1 VFARRPD
8 GDLQF
13 RFVPDCFNAG
23 LECGI
28 LLQTCLVFAMPT
40 QAKPG
45 DCDDKNQ
52 HKDGER
58 SPKSALFADV
68 AHVRFLPLF
77 VFRLHRYAVHFETVP
92 LGLVLE
98 NSIREPHAAPG
109 GRRGTLTNTGQED
122 DMVRSTQKQKLFNGR
137 DFSWMQFNRRVLEEA
152 EDGANPLLE
161 RVKFLA
167 ITGSNLD
174 EYVEIRQAGLMQRI
188 EDGYREQGYDGL
200 RPDESLAT
208 LTAEIQR
215 FVADQYRCWNDHLLP
230 TLRKQNVRLLEWND
244 LNEEQRAFAQSYF
257 QREVDPLLTPIAIDP
272 AHPFPRV
279 LNKALCLALLL
290 RRKRKTSGPLVLGV
304 VTVPRALPRFVRLPA
319 AEGVFDYL
327 LLHELI
333 AQNLG
338 GMYRGYE
345 VVARAG
351 FRVTRNSNLYFEE
364 EEARSLLETIRVEL
378 HNRRKGDAVRL
389 EIEADAD
396 AEIIERLRVN
406 FELDEDQVFRCDG
419 PLNLSRLMFLYGDV
433 ARPDL
438 KFPAFTPR
446 PFQLARN
453 AHDIY
458 DELRH
463 RDILLHHPY
472 DSYDTVVEF
481 IENAAIDPAVVTMKQ
496 TLYRTSE
503 NSPMFQALTD
513 AAATKET
520 TLVVELMAR
529 FDEASN
535 IRWARS
541 MEDAGVQVFH
551 GVVGLKTHCKLAM
564 LVRRDEDGVTRRYCH
579 LGTGN
584 YNPVTARF
592 YTDLSLL
599 TCDPQITERVHMVF
613 NYLTAHA
620 EINDYSPLLVA
631 PLTMAESFLGLIRRE
646 MDHAKAGRP
655 AHIVAK
661 MNALLEPS
669 VIEALYA
676 ASQAGV
682 EIDLIIRG
690 LCILRPGVKG
700 LSENI
705 RVRSIVG
712 RFLEHSRIF
721 HFANGGNDEIY
732 LGSADWMPRNLF
744 ERCEVVFPVR
754 DAAALARIHD
764 EILPAYLAD
773 TTKARLQQADGT
785 YVRASKVLK
794 DAPAFSS
801 QDFLMQLAE
810 GKADLDAIPKPGTVA
825 VLAAK
830 TARPK
835 AHRPR
840 AAAKKAHAAD

>member
-1 VFARRPD
+1 MART
-8 GDLQF
+8 
-13 RFVPDCFNAG
+13 
-23 LECGI
+23 I
-28 LLQTCLVFAMPT
+28 
-40 QAKPG
+40 
-45 DCDDKNQ
+45 
-52 HKDGER
+52 
-58 SPKSALFADV
+58 PK
-68 AHVRFLPLF
+68 
-77 VFRLHRYAVHFETVP
+77 
-92 LGLVLE
+92 
-98 NSIREPHAAPG
+98 
-109 GRRGTLTNTGQED
+109 Q
-122 DMVRSTQKQKLFNGR
+122 QLFNGR
-137 DFSWMQFNRRVLEEA
+137 DHSWMQFNWRVLEEA
-152 EDGANPLLE
+152 EDSANPILE

-200 RPDESLAT
+200 RPDESLAV
-208 LTAEIQR
+208 LTAEIHR
-215 FVADQYRCWNDHLLP
+215 FVAAQYRCWNEDLLP
-230 TLRKQNVRLLEWND
+230 ELRKQGIRLLEW
-244 LNEEQRAFAQSYF
+244 EELGEDARGFAQSYF

-290 RRKRKTSGPLVLGV
+290 RRKRKSSGPLVLGV

-319 AEGVFDYL
+319 SDGTFDYL
-327 LLHELI
+327 LLQDLV

-345 VVARAG
+345 VVARTA

-389 EIEADAD
+389 EIETGADP
-396 AEIIERLRVN
+396 EIVERLRVN
-406 FELDEDQVFRCDG
+406 FELDEDQVFRGDG
-419 PLNLSRLMFLYGDV
+419 PVNLSRLMFFYGDV
-433 ARPDL
+433 QRPDL
-438 KFPAFTPR
+438 KFAPFTPKPLHLSR
-446 PFQLARN
+446 KSANIF
-453 AHDIY
+453 

-463 RDILLHHPY
+463 HDILLHHPY
-472 DSYDTVVEF
+472 DSYDPVVEF
-481 IENAAIDPAVVTMKQ
+481 IQSGAQDPAVVSMKQ

-503 NSPMFQALTD
+503 DSPMFQALIE
-513 AAATKET
+513 AAATKEA

-599 TCDPQITERVHMVF
+599 TCDAQITERVHMVF

-620 EINDYSPLLVA
+620 EIDDYRPLLVA

-646 MDHAKAGRP
+646 TEHARAGRP

-669 VIEALYA
+669 VIEALYQ

-682 EIDLIIRG
+682 EVDLIVRG
-690 LCILRPGVKG
+690 LSILRPGVKG
-700 LSENI
+700 LSERI

-721 HFANGGNDEIY
+721 HFANGGEGEFY

-754 DAAALARIHD
+754 DAAAIARIHG

-773 TTKARLQQADGT
+773 TVKARVQQHDGS
-785 YVRASKVLK
+785 YVRASKLMK
-794 DAPAFSS
+794 DAPKFSS
-801 QDFLMQLAE
+801 QEFLMQLAE
-810 GKADLDAIPKPGTVA
+810 GKTDLEAIPT
-825 VLAAK
+825 
-830 TARPK
+830 TANGKSRGK
-835 AHRPR
+835 ASV
-840 AAAKKAHAAD
+840 KKADAAD

>member
-1 VFARRPD
+1 MAR
-8 GDLQF
+8 
-13 RFVPDCFNAG
+13 
-23 LECGI
+23 
-28 LLQTCLVFAMPT
+28 T
-40 QAKPG
+40 
-45 DCDDKNQ
+45 
-52 HKDGER
+52 
-58 SPKSALFADV
+58 
-68 AHVRFLPLF
+68 
-77 VFRLHRYAVHFETVP
+77 
-92 LGLVLE
+92 
-98 NSIREPHAAPG
+98 
-109 GRRGTLTNTGQED
+109 
-122 DMVRSTQKQKLFNGR
+122 TQKQKLFNGR
-137 DFSWMQFNRRVLEEA
+137 DQSWMQFNRRVLEEA
-152 EDGANPLLE
+152 EDAGNPLLE

-188 EDGYREQGYDGL
+188 EDGYSEPGYDGL
-200 RPDESLAT
+200 RPDESLAA
-208 LTAEIQR
+208 LTADIHD
-215 FVADQYRCWNDHLLP
+215 FVGAQYRCWNDHLLP
-230 TLRKQNVRLLEWND
+230 ELRKQGVRLLDWDELD
-244 LNEEQRAFAQSYF
+244 EEAQAFAQGYF

-290 RRKRKTSGPLVLGV
+290 RRKRRSSGPQVLGV
-304 VTVPRALPRFVRLPA
+304 VTVPRALPRFVRLPS
-319 AEGVFDYL
+319 AEGSYDYL
-327 LLHELI
+327 LLQDLI

-345 VVARAG
+345 VLGTAA

-389 EIEADAD
+389 EIETGADP
-396 AEIIERLRVN
+396 EIVERLRVN
-406 FELDEDQVFRCDG
+406 FELDEDQVFRGDG
-419 PLNLSRLMFLYGDV
+419 PVNLSRLMFFYGDV
-433 ARPDL
+433 QRPDL
-438 KFPAFTPR
+438 KFAPFTPKVLKLSR
-446 PFQLARN
+446 KSANIF
-453 AHDIY
+453 
-458 DELRH
+458 DELRQH
-463 RDILLHHPY
+463 DVLLHHPY
-472 DSYDTVVEF
+472 DSYDPVVDF
-481 IENAAIDPAVVTMKQ
+481 IQLGAEDPAVVSMKQ
-496 TLYRTSE
+496 TLYRTSHD
-503 NSPMFQALTD
+503 SPVFSALTE
-513 AAATKET
+513 AAASKEA

-579 LGTGN
+579 MGTGN

-599 TCDPQITERVHMVF
+599 TCDAQITEKIHMVF

-620 EINDYSPLLVA
+620 EIDDYRPLLVA

-646 MDHAKAGRP
+646 QEHAQAGRP

-669 VIEALYA
+669 VIEALYQ

-682 EIDLIIRG
+682 EVDLIIRG
-690 LCILRPGVKG
+690 LSILRPGVKG
-700 LSENI
+700 LSERI

-721 HFANGGNDEIY
+721 HFANGGDDEIY

-754 DAAALARIHD
+754 DPAAKARIHE

-773 TTKARLQQADGT
+773 TLKARLQQADGS
-785 YVRASKVLK
+785 YLRASNVLK
-794 DAPAFSS
+794 DAKPFAA

-810 GKADLDAIPKPGTVA
+810 GKAELDAIPKPA
-825 VLAAK
+825 AAK
-830 TARPK
+830 SPARTGT
-835 AHRPR
+835 
-840 AAAKKAHAAD
+840 KKAHAAD

>member
-1 VFARRPD
+1 MDSMARTT
-8 GDLQF
+8 
-13 RFVPDCFNAG
+13 
-23 LECGI
+23 E
-28 LLQTCLVFAMPT
+28 
-40 QAKPG
+40 
-45 DCDDKNQ
+45 
-52 HKDGER
+52 
-58 SPKSALFADV
+58 
-68 AHVRFLPLF
+68 
-77 VFRLHRYAVHFETVP
+77 
-92 LGLVLE
+92 
-98 NSIREPHAAPG
+98 
-109 GRRGTLTNTGQED
+109 
-122 DMVRSTQKQKLFNGR
+122 KQKLFTGR
-137 DFSWMQFNRRVLEEA
+137 DHSWMQFNRRVLEEA
-152 EDGANPLLE
+152 EDPANPLLE

-188 EDGYREQGYDGL
+188 EDGYSETGYDGL
-200 RPDESLAT
+200 RPDESLAS
-208 LTAEIQR
+208 LTAEIHS
-215 FVADQYRCWNDHLLP
+215 FVDAQYRCWNDHLLP
-230 TLRKQNVRLLEWND
+230 ELSKLRIRLLDW
-244 LNEEQRAFAQSYF
+244 EELSEKARAFAQDYF

-290 RRKRKTSGPLVLGV
+290 RLKRRSSGPQVLGV

-319 AEGVFDYL
+319 ADGCFDYL
-327 LLHELI
+327 LLQDLI

-345 VVARAG
+345 VQARAA

-389 EIEADAD
+389 EIETGSDP
-396 AEIIERLRVN
+396 EIIERLRVN
-406 FELDEDQVFRCDG
+406 FELDEDQVFRGEG
-419 PLNLSRLMFLYGDV
+419 PVNLSRLMFFYGDV
-433 ARPDL
+433 QRPDL
-438 KFPAFTPR
+438 KFAPFTPKAFNLSR
-446 PFQLARN
+446 KSTSIF
-453 AHDIY
+453 
-458 DELRH
+458 DELRQ
-463 RDILLHHPY
+463 RDVLLHHPY
-472 DSYDTVVEF
+472 DSYDPVVDF
-481 IENAAIDPAVVTMKQ
+481 IQQGAKDPAVLSMKQ
-496 TLYRTSE
+496 TLYRTSHD
-503 NSPMFQALTD
+503 SPVFEALIE

-564 LVRRDEDGVTRRYCH
+564 LVRHDEDGVTRRYCH

-599 TCDPQITERVHMVF
+599 TSDPQITERVHMVF

-620 EINDYSPLLVA
+620 EIDDYRPLLVA

-646 MDHAKAGRP
+646 TEHAQAGRP

-669 VIEALYA
+669 VIEALYQ

-682 EIDLIIRG
+682 EVDLIVRG

-700 LSENI
+700 LSERI

-712 RFLEHSRIF
+712 RFLEHSRVF
-721 HFANGGNDEIY
+721 HFANGGNDETY

-744 ERCEVVFPVR
+744 ERCEVAFPVR
-754 DAAALARIHD
+754 DPAAAARIHE
-764 EILPAYLAD
+764 EILPALLAD
-773 TTKARLQQADGT
+773 TAKARLQQSDGS
-785 YVRASKVLK
+785 YLRANKVIK
-794 DAPAFSS
+794 DAPLFSS
-801 QDFLMQLAE
+801 QDFLMLLAE
-810 GKADLDAIPKPGTVA
+810 GKVELDAIPKPVP
-825 VLAAK
+825 AK
-830 TARPK
+830 V
-835 AHRPR
+835 
-840 AAAKKAHAAD
+840 AAKKAKAEEATAAD

>member
-1 VFARRPD
+1 
-8 GDLQF
+8 
-13 RFVPDCFNAG
+13 
-23 LECGI
+23 
-28 LLQTCLVFAMPT
+28 
-40 QAKPG
+40 
-45 DCDDKNQ
+45 
-52 HKDGER
+52 
-58 SPKSALFADV
+58 
-68 AHVRFLPLF
+68 
-77 VFRLHRYAVHFETVP
+77 
-92 LGLVLE
+92 
-98 NSIREPHAAPG
+98 
-109 GRRGTLTNTGQED
+109 
-122 DMVRSTQKQKLFNGR
+122 
-137 DFSWMQFNRRVLEEA
+137 MQFNRRVLEEA
-152 EDGANPLLE
+152 EDAANPLLE

-188 EDGYREQGYDGL
+188 EDGYREPGFDGL
-200 RPDESLAT
+200 RPEESLAV
-208 LTAEIQR
+208 LTAEIHS
-215 FVADQYRCWNDHLLP
+215 FVDAQYRCWNEHLLP
-230 TLRKQNVRLLEWND
+230 ELRKQGIRLLEWKQLD
-244 LNEEQRAFAQSYF
+244 EEARAFAQEYF
-257 QREVDPLLTPIAIDP
+257 QREVDPLLTPISIDP

-290 RRKRKTSGPLVLGV
+290 KLKRRSSGPQVLGV
-304 VTVPRALPRFVRLPA
+304 VTVPRALPRFIRLPSSD
-319 AEGVFDYL
+319 GVFDYVL
-327 LLHELI
+327 LQDLI
-333 AQNLG
+333 EQNLA

-345 VVARAG
+345 VLSRAA

-389 EIEADAD
+389 EIEAGAD
-396 AEIIERLRVN
+396 PEIVERLRVN
-406 FELDEDQVFRCDG
+406 FELDEDQVFRGDG
-419 PLNLSRLMFLYGDV
+419 PVNLSRLMFFYGDV
-433 ARPDL
+433 QRPDL

-446 PFQLARN
+446 ALKLSRKSANIF
-453 AHDIY
+453 
-458 DELRH
+458 DELRQ
-463 RDILLHHPY
+463 RDVLLHHPY
-472 DSYDTVVEF
+472 DSYDPVVEF
-481 IENAAIDPAVVTMKQ
+481 IEQGAEDPTVVTMKQ

-503 NSPMFQALTD
+503 DSPVFRSLIE
-513 AAATKET
+513 AATTKET

-599 TCDPQITERVHMVF
+599 TSDPQITERVHMVF

-620 EINDYSPLLVA
+620 EIDDYRPLLVA

-646 MDHAKAGRP
+646 QEHAKAGRP

-682 EIDLIIRG
+682 EIDLIVRG
-690 LCILRPGVKG
+690 LSILRPGVKG
-700 LSENI
+700 LSERI

-721 HFANGGNDEIY
+721 HFANGGEDEIY
-732 LGSADWMPRNLF
+732 LGSADWMSRNLF

-754 DAAALARIHD
+754 DPAALARIHN

-773 TTKARLQQADGT
+773 TMKARLQQSDGS
-785 YVRASKVLK
+785 YLRATKLLK
-794 DAPAFSS
+794 DAKPAASPFSS
-801 QDFLMQLAE
+801 QDFLIQLAE
-810 GKADLDAIPKPGTVA
+810 GKVNLDAIPKPSVKPPAKATS
-825 VLAAK
+825 K
-830 TARPK
+830 TA
-835 AHRPR
+835 
-840 AAAKKAHAAD
+840 

>member
-1 VFARRPD
+1 
-8 GDLQF
+8 
-13 RFVPDCFNAG
+13 
-23 LECGI
+23 
-28 LLQTCLVFAMPT
+28 
-40 QAKPG
+40 
-45 DCDDKNQ
+45 
-52 HKDGER
+52 
-58 SPKSALFADV
+58 
-68 AHVRFLPLF
+68 
-77 VFRLHRYAVHFETVP
+77 
-92 LGLVLE
+92 
-98 NSIREPHAAPG
+98 
-109 GRRGTLTNTGQED
+109 
-122 DMVRSTQKQKLFNGR
+122 
-137 DFSWMQFNRRVLEEA
+137 
-152 EDGANPLLE
+152 
-161 RVKFLA
+161 
-167 ITGSNLD
+167 
-174 EYVEIRQAGLMQRI
+174 MQRI

-200 RPDESLAT
+200 RPAESLAV
-208 LTAEIQR
+208 LTTDIHD
-215 FVADQYRCWNDHLLP
+215 FVNAQYRCWNQHLLP
-230 TLRKQNVRLLEWND
+230 ELCKNGIRLLEWDD
-244 LNEEQRAFAQSYF
+244 LDQEARDFAQGYF

-290 RRKRKTSGPLVLGV
+290 RPKRRSSGPQVLGA

-319 AEGVFDYL
+319 ADGAFNYL
-327 LLHELI
+327 LLQDLI
-333 AQNLG
+333 AQNLA

-345 VVARAG
+345 VLARNA

-364 EEARSLLETIRVEL
+364 EEARSLLETIRIEL

-389 EIEADAD
+389 EIEAGAD
-396 AEIIERLRVN
+396 PEIVERLRVN
-406 FELDEDQVFRCDG
+406 FELEEDQVIRGDG
-419 PLNLSRLMFLYGDV
+419 PVNLSRLIYLYGDID
-433 ARPDL
+433 RPDL
-438 KFPAFTPR
+438 KFP
-446 PFQLARN
+446 PFAPKPLHLSRKSAN
-453 AHDIY
+453 IF
-458 DELRH
+458 DELRQH
-463 RDILLHHPY
+463 DILLHHPY
-472 DSYDTVVEF
+472 DSYDPVVDF
-481 IENAAIDPAVVTMKQ
+481 IQQGAEDPAVVSMKQ
-496 TLYRTSE
+496 TLYRTSHD
-503 NSPMFQALTD
+503 SPVFAALIE

-620 EINDYSPLLVA
+620 EIDDYLPLLVA
-631 PLTMAESFLGLIRRE
+631 PLTMAESFLRLIRRE
-646 MDHAKAGRP
+646 QEHAQAGRP

-669 VIEALYA
+669 VIEALYQ

-682 EIDLIIRG
+682 EVDLIVRG
-690 LCILRPGVKG
+690 LSILRPGVKG
-700 LSENI
+700 LSERI

-754 DAAALARIHD
+754 DPVALARIHD

-773 TTKARLQQADGT
+773 TVKARLQQPDGS
-785 YVRASKVLK
+785 YIRAGKLLK
-794 DAPAFSS
+794 DAKPFAS
-801 QDFLMQLAE
+801 QQFLMQLAE
-810 GKADLDAIPKPGTVA
+810 GKVGLDAIPKPA
-825 VLAAK
+825 PAK
-830 TARPK
+830 PPAKP
-835 AHRPR
+835 
-840 AAAKKAHAAD
+840 AAKKAQAAG